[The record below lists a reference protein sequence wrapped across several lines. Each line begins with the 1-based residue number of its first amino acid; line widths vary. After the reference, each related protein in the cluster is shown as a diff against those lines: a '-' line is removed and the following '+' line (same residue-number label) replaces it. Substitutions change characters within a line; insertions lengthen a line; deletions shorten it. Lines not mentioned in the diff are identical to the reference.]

1 MPNIYWRD
9 TQRPLRFFIF
19 DARAAFAILLFL
31 FHAKLWTFI
40 TSIVL
45 MFLFWLM
52 ERKGLNFTTAFR
64 KIRGFIIGRKRP
76 RLAKL
81 EKIRFKDYG

>member
-1 MPNIYWRD
+1 MADVYWRD

-19 DARAAFAILLFL
+19 DAKAALAILLFL

-45 MFLFWLM
+45 MFLFWGM
-52 ERKGLNFTTAFR
+52 ERKGLTFTTALR
-64 KIRGFIIGRKRP
+64 KVRGFIIGKKRP

-81 EKIRFKDYG
+81 EKVKFKDYG